1 MQKVNLLVNVPV
13 TVTKA
18 GTATAEPSSID
29 LKGYYTIDYS
39 MTNGFKYT
47 LPAPGY
53 QVLKSIKFFMDL
65 NWSESAIPRKISK
78 VEYDDLNSVIIE
90 DEPPVKTKRKS
101 KKEKWTT

>member
-1 MQKVNLLVNVPV
+1 MQKVNLLVNVPA

-18 GTATAEPSSID
+18 GTANAEPTSID

-78 VEYDDLNSVIIE
+78 TEYDALNSVTIE
-90 DEPPVKTKRKS
+90 DEPTVKTKRNRKS
-101 KKEKWTT
+101 KEK